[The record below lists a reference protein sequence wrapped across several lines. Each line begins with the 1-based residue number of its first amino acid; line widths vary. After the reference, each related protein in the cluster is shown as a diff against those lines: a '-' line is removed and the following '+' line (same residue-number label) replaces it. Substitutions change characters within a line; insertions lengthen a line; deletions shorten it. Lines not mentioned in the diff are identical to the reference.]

1 MNEMN
6 NEMNKEQFLK
16 ANSSKELHDTV
27 GQYNIV
33 DFINEFG
40 TNGEIT
46 CLMTDIILYQA
57 PETKWSVKTN
67 RYVETGEMV
76 EKASVIVKLPVNHEW
91 GENEYLVYCPLSRV
105 PVLRTIKNNNWIENT
120 TITFSVFTNENG
132 KEIGYIKEM
141 C

>member
-1 MNEMN
+1 MNEMS
-6 NEMNKEQFLK
+6 KEQFLK

-46 CLMTDIILYQA
+46 GLMTDIVLYQA

-67 RYVETGEMV
+67 RYIETGEMI
-76 EKASVIVKLPVNHEW
+76 EKASVIVKLAVNGNW
-91 GENEYLVYCPLSRV
+91 GDNEYLVYCPISRV
-105 PVLRTIKNNNWIENT
+105 PVLRVIKENDWIENT
-120 TITFSVFTNENG
+120 CITFGMFTNENG
-132 KEIGYIKEM
+132 KQIGYIKEM
-141 C
+141 N